1 MSREGGNV
9 GHTIARVKLCNPHE
23 PERCL
28 ELELLVDTGSTY
40 TWVRRERLQ
49 ELGIDP
55 TGRRR
60 FRTIRGELVER
71 DVGEAV
77 IECLGERATCMV
89 AFAEEGDSEVL
100 GITTLEN
107 LGLEVDPITRQ
118 LKKAEAL
125 LALALSA
132 RLSSA
137 QPHSAL

>member
-1 MSREGGNV
+1 M
-9 GHTIARVKLCNPHE
+9 GHTIARVRVSNPRD
-23 PERCL
+23 PSRQV

-40 TWVRRERLQ
+40 TWIKRETLG
-49 ELGIDP
+49 ELGMTA

-60 FRTIRGELVER
+60 FRTVRGELVER

-100 GITTLEN
+100 GITALEN